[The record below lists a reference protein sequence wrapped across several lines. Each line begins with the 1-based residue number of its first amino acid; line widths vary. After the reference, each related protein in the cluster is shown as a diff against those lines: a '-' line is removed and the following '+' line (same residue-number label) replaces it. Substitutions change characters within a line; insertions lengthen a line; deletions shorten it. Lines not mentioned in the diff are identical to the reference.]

1 MPSDTPA
8 QDAAGAPAPKVDFT
22 SALAK
27 VKAIAAKLGSSANN
41 AAPPAPPAASAPIK
55 RPYEDDSYG
64 QSQDSRS
71 DDGYGKR
78 MAYDSGRA
86 PVHRP
91 GLGAQVSHYAP
102 PMRNEHSIQE
112 EMGVPGN
119 LVGLIIG
126 RGGENLKRI
135 ERETGCKVQFSQDG
149 NPGDRERF
157 VNIIGQPVGIADAK
171 RQIQEIVTSSQSG
184 DRFGGAGGAGGGGY
198 GGGAGYGGGGSYGM
212 GGGGGGNTATMQ
224 IPSTKVGLVIGRG
237 GETIRDL
244 QDRSGARI
252 AVTPSPMDQ
261 TSPSRTVSITGDD
274 GAIERAKSFIEEIVN
289 DMAPRG
295 GFGGGGGG
303 GGGYQSTPPVT
314 MTVPQESIGLV
325 IGRGGETVKQLQIQS
340 RAKIQVQQVDPS
352 VPPPAER
359 TINLFGPPEAVEYA
373 KQLIMEKVDGAS
385 DLPKGT
391 RLGTISNESGIC
403 EEVLSNGTLT
413 LCRQLDERQ
422 AEKKNS
428 IGRVPAIIGSQ
439 TPLDLPDAETRYRL
453 GHFHIV
459 WTTSLED
466 SLLDTTTLSRDNDR
480 YGGRDQGGYGS
491 QSYGG
496 YQQQQQYQQPAQSP
510 AAGAYGQQYGSYT
523 APAASTATST
533 AGYTPEQQAAYA
545 QYYGYQYGTGYP
557 ASSAG
562 TSAAPGA
569 DATAATASAG
579 ADASAYSA
587 YYAGQYG
594 TATPA
599 SSSAPASAAAPAA
612 PGVVAAPAT
621 SDASAAAAPDYSAY
635 YAQQGYNQEAYQQY
649 YSQYY
654 GYPATSA
661 AGTDAASTTAPGTS
675 SSSTPAVDA
684 GSSYGSAAATDSHA
698 ADDASAPAPAAAAGA
713 ETAPAADSTGSTS
726 TEESK

>member
-41 AAPPAPPAASAPIK
+41 AAPPAPAPAASAPVK
-55 RPYEDDSYG
+55 RPYEDDAYG
-64 QSQDSRS
+64 HNQDSRS

-78 MAYDSGRA
+78 MAYDSGRDSA

-198 GGGAGYGGGGSYGM
+198 GGAAGYGGGGSYGV
-212 GGGGGGNTATMQ
+212 GGGAGGGYGRGGNTATMQ

-295 GFGGGGGG
+295 GYGGGGGGGG

-373 KQLIMEKVDGAS
+373 KQLIMEKVDGA
-385 DLPKGT
+385 
-391 RLGTISNESGIC
+391 
-403 EEVLSNGTLT
+403 
-413 LCRQLDERQ
+413 
-422 AEKKNS
+422 
-428 IGRVPAIIGSQ
+428 
-439 TPLDLPDAETRYRL
+439 
-453 GHFHIV
+453 
-459 WTTSLED
+459 
-466 SLLDTTTLSRDNDR
+466 RDNDR
-480 YGGRDQGGYGS
+480 YGGRDQGGYGG

-496 YQQQQQYQQPAQSP
+496 YQQQQQYQQPAQSS
-510 AAGAYGQQYGSYT
+510 AAGAYGQQYGSYA
-523 APAASTATST
+523 APAASTATSA

-569 DATAATASAG
+569 DATAATTTAG
-579 ADASAYSA
+579 ADASNYSA

-612 PGVVAAPAT
+612 PGVVAAPAAG
-621 SDASAAAAPDYSAY
+621 DASTAAAGSTAPDYSAY

-654 GYPATSA
+654 GYSATSG
-661 AGTDAASTTAPGTS
+661 AGTDAASTAAPGTS

-684 GSSYGSAAATDSHA
+684 GSSYGSAAAADSHA
-698 ADDASAPAPAAAAGA
+698 AADSSATAAST
-713 ETAPAADSTGSTS
+713 ETAPAADNAGSTA
-726 TEESK
+726 TDESK

>member
-8 QDAAGAPAPKVDFT
+8 QDATGAPAPKVDFT

-41 AAPPAPPAASAPIK
+41 AAPPAPAPAASAPIK

-64 QSQDSRS
+64 HSQDSRS

-184 DRFGGAGGAGGGGY
+184 DRFGGAGGAGGGAY
-198 GGGAGYGGGGSYGM
+198 GGAAGYGGGGSYGM
-212 GGGGGGNTATMQ
+212 GGGGGGGYGRGGNTATMQ

-295 GFGGGGGG
+295 GYGGG

-373 KQLIMEKVDGAS
+373 KQLIMEKVDGA
-385 DLPKGT
+385 
-391 RLGTISNESGIC
+391 
-403 EEVLSNGTLT
+403 
-413 LCRQLDERQ
+413 
-422 AEKKNS
+422 
-428 IGRVPAIIGSQ
+428 
-439 TPLDLPDAETRYRL
+439 
-453 GHFHIV
+453 
-459 WTTSLED
+459 
-466 SLLDTTTLSRDNDR
+466 RDNDR
-480 YGGRDQGGYGS
+480 YGGRDQGGYGG

-496 YQQQQQYQQPAQSP
+496 YQQQQQQYQQPAQSS

-523 APAASTATST
+523 APAASTAASA

-557 ASSAG
+557 ATSAG
-562 TSAAPGA
+562 TSAAPGT
-569 DATAATASAG
+569 DATAATSSAG
-579 ADASAYSA
+579 ADASAYGA
-587 YYAGQYG
+587 YYSGQYG

-599 SSSAPASAAAPAA
+599 SSSTPASAAAPAA
-612 PGVVAAPAT
+612 PGVVATPAT
-621 SDASAAAAPDYSAY
+621 SDASAATASSSAPDYSAY

-654 GYPATSA
+654 GYA
-661 AGTDAASTTAPGTS
+661 AGTDAASTSAPGA

-684 GSSYGSAAATDSHA
+684 GSSYGSTAAADSHA
-698 ADDASAPAPAAAAGA
+698 AADVSA
-713 ETAPAADSTGSTS
+713 TAPAASTEAPVADTTTGSTS
-726 TEESK
+726 TERST

>member
-8 QDAAGAPAPKVDFT
+8 QDAAGAPAAKVDFT

-41 AAPPAPPAASAPIK
+41 AAPPAPAPAASAPIK
-55 RPYEDDSYG
+55 RPYEEDPYSHG
-64 QSQDSRS
+64 QDSRS

-78 MAYDSGRA
+78 MAYDSGRDSA

-157 VNIIGQPVGIADAK
+157 VNIIGQPIGIADAK

-184 DRFGGAGGAGGGGY
+184 DRFGGAGGGAY
-198 GGGAGYGGGGSYGM
+198 GGGAGYGGGGSYGV
-212 GGGGGGNTATMQ
+212 GGGGSGGYGRGGNTATMQ

-295 GFGGGGGG
+295 GYGGGSG

-373 KQLIMEKVDGAS
+373 KQLIMEKVDGA
-385 DLPKGT
+385 
-391 RLGTISNESGIC
+391 
-403 EEVLSNGTLT
+403 
-413 LCRQLDERQ
+413 
-422 AEKKNS
+422 
-428 IGRVPAIIGSQ
+428 
-439 TPLDLPDAETRYRL
+439 
-453 GHFHIV
+453 
-459 WTTSLED
+459 
-466 SLLDTTTLSRDNDR
+466 RDNDR
-480 YGGRDQGGYGS
+480 YGGRDQGGYGG

-496 YQQQQQYQQPAQSP
+496 YQQQQQQYQQPAQSS

-523 APAASTATST
+523 APAASTAAST

-557 ASSAG
+557 ASSAA

-569 DATAATASAG
+569 DATAATASTG

-587 YYAGQYG
+587 YYSGQYG

-599 SSSAPASAAAPAA
+599 SSSAPASAAAAAA
-612 PGVVAAPAT
+612 PGVTAPAT
-621 SDASAAAAPDYSAY
+621 SDASAATASSTAPDYSAY

-654 GYPATSA
+654 GYSATSGT
-661 AGTDAASTTAPGTS
+661 GTDAASTAAPGTS
-675 SSSTPAVDA
+675 SSSTPAVEA

-698 ADDASAPAPAAAAGA
+698 AADGSATAATAAVGTEA
-713 ETAPAADSTGSTS
+713 APAADTTTS
-726 TEESK
+726 TEEST